1 MKDINELELPED
13 VRYGEDHEW
22 ARLEGNNVR
31 VGVSDYAQDALGDIT
46 FVELPE
52 EGDTFKKG
60 EEFGTVESTKAV
72 SELFMPVSGEILSV
86 NQDLGESPELVNQ
99 DPYGGGWMVT
109 VKPDDP
115 NELDELMTKDDYLD
129 MLKGIE

>member
-1 MKDINELELPED
+1 MKDINELDLPDD

-22 ARLEGNNVR
+22 ARLEGKKVR
-31 VGVSDYAQDALGDIT
+31 VGVSDYAQDALGDVT
-46 FVELPE
+46 YVELPE
-52 EGDTFKKG
+52 EGDSFERG

-72 SELFMPVSGEILSV
+72 SELFMPVGGEILAV
-86 NQDLGESPELVNQ
+86 NQDLAESPELVNQ
-99 DPYGGGWMVT
+99 APYGDGWLVL

-115 NELDELMTKDDYLD
+115 AEFDELMSKDDYLE

>member
-13 VRYGEDHEW
+13 VSYGEDHEW
-22 ARLEGNNVR
+22 ARLEGKNVR

-52 EGDTFKKG
+52 EGDTFEKG

-72 SELFMPVSGEILSV
+72 SELFMPVGGEIVSV
-86 NQDLGESPELVNQ
+86 NQELGESPELVNQ
-99 DPYGGGWMVT
+99 DPYGNGWMVM
-109 VKPDDP
+109 VKPEDPAEIDD
-115 NELDELMTKDDYLD
+115 LMTKDDYLE

>member
-13 VRYGEDHEW
+13 VLYGEDHEW
-22 ARLEGNNVR
+22 ARLEGKKVR

-52 EGDTFKKG
+52 EGDTFEKG

-72 SELFMPVSGEILSV
+72 SELFMPVSGEIIAI

-99 DPYGGGWMVT
+99 DPYGGGWMVL
-109 VKPDDP
+109 VKPDSLE
-115 NELDELMTKDDYLD
+115 ELDELMTKDDYLEL
-129 MLKGIE
+129 LKGIE

>member
-1 MKDINELELPED
+1 MKCILPED
-13 VRYGEDHEW
+13 LSYGEDHEW
-22 ARLEGNNVR
+22 ARREGKNIR

-52 EGDTFKKG
+52 EGDTFEKG

-72 SELFMPVSGEILSV
+72 SELFMPVGGEIVAV
-86 NQDLGESPELVNQ
+86 NQDLSESPELVNQ
-99 DPYGGGWMVT
+99 DPYGGGWMVL

-115 NELDELMTKDDYLD
+115 EEIDELMTKDDYLE